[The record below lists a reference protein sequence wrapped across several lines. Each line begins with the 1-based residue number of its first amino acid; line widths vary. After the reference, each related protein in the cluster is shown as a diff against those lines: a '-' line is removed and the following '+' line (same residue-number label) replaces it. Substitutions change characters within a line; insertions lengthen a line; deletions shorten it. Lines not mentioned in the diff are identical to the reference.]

1 MSAKQIRSGYILWK
15 TGPEPVRHSHSGERP
30 AFDCTP
36 TGIGKAHRRQVSSGR
51 GIRRRRQYGGEQT
64 PSASTRSKEILR
76 DSAVGG
82 KLFQPAPAPKKRLE
96 NSAEKAGLFQLVS
109 VPKRFP
115 GAVQEEADCPR
126 QTCSKETSK
135 KKCGEGQ
142 AAPGSACSE
151 EIAGTGQTGGISPE
165 ASAWGQQSASAR
177 TEKHPEG
184 HRALRV
190 FCYVGEITSSGRF
203 QTTAESPSGGA
214 AGAGA
219 CPTGTAH
226 GFRP

>member
-1 MSAKQIRSGYILWK
+1 MWKRPDCFSWCLFKGNSRDSVEKIRL
-15 TGPEPVRHSHSGERP
+15 
-30 AFDCTP
+30 
-36 TGIGKAHRRQVSSGR
+36 
-51 GIRRRRQYGGEQT
+51 
-64 PSASTRSKEILR
+64 PSRCLLQRDSR

-82 KLFQPAPAPKKRLE
+82 KLFQPASVPKKHLE
-96 NSAEKAGLFQLVS
+96 NSAEKAGLFQPMP

-126 QTCSKETSK
+126 QS
-135 KKCGEGQ
+135 
-142 AAPGSACSE
+142 CSE
-151 EIAGTGQTGGISPE
+151 EITGTGQTGGISSE
-165 ASAWGQQSASAR
+165 ASAWGQQPADTR

-184 HRALRV
+184 HRAFRV
-190 FCYVGEITSSGRF
+190 FCYVREITSSGRF

>member
-1 MSAKQIRSGYILWK
+1 MVKSR
-15 TGPEPVRHSHSGERP
+15 T
-30 AFDCTP
+30 D
-36 TGIGKAHRRQVSSGR
+36 
-51 GIRRRRQYGGEQT
+51 
-64 PSASTRSKEILR
+64 
-76 DSAVGG
+76 G
-82 KLFQPAPAPKKRLE
+82 KLHRAGEYAVVGSMGENRLPQPTPVPKKRLE

-109 VPKRFP
+109 IQRKFP
-115 GAVQEEADCPR
+115 GIVWKRSGCPGGACSKGIPGDSVEKFRLPR
-126 QTCSKETSK
+126 QT
-135 KKCGEGQ
+135 
-142 AAPGSACSE
+142 CSE

-165 ASAWGQQSASAR
+165 APAWGQQPADTR

-184 HRALRV
+184 HRAFRV

-214 AGAGA
+214 AGAEA

>member
-1 MSAKQIRSGYILWK
+1 MSAKQFSSGYVLWK
-15 TGPEPVRHSHSGERP
+15 TGPEPVRHSHSGERRLLTAAP
-30 AFDCTP
+30 P
-36 TGIGKAHRRQVSSGR
+36 ELPKRIGGKFHQAGNMP
-51 GIRRRRQYGGEQT
+51 
-64 PSASTRSKEILR
+64 PSAVWGNRLP
-76 DSAVGG
+76 
-82 KLFQPAPAPKKRLE
+82 QPVPIPKKRLE

-109 VPKRFP
+109 APKRFP

-165 ASAWGQQSASAR
+165 ASAWGQQPADTR

-184 HRALRV
+184 PMTFRV
-190 FCYVGEITSSGRF
+190 FCYAREITSSGRF
-203 QTTAESPSGGA
+203 RTTAGSPSGGA